1 MEESKPKSESK
12 PKKKSKTKKRK
23 DSLRKKIAKEAYLD
37 PGSSTFL
44 EKSKSVLKAG
54 YSEVVS
60 QHDASKIL
68 DNSTF
73 TDADYRKIELYVSD
87 LPQIQSLLSQVHKE
101 LKASGTISA
110 KSHANLIKE
119 LEMKA
124 KMLGIMKQYIEKR
137 ELVVNVTIPLSK
149 CPNCGYEMDIM
160 KREYEGGEKNG

>member
-1 MEESKPKSESK
+1 MGEDKSKKRD
-12 PKKKSKTKKRK
+12 KTKKK
-23 DSLRKKIAKEAYLD
+23 EMSLRRKIATKSYLD
-37 PGSSTFL
+37 PKSNTFL
-44 EKSKSVLKAG
+44 HKRKSIEKAG
-54 YSEVVS
+54 YSEAVAM
-60 QHDASKIL
+60 HDASKIL
-68 DNSTF
+68 SERNF

-124 KMLGIMKQYIEKR
+124 KMLGIMKNIIEKR

-149 CPNCGYEMDIM
+149 CPKCGYEMDIM
-160 KREYEGGEKNG
+160 KREYEGGEE